1 MDSPSEAL
9 LRVLDS
15 LDDPTIQVNESK
27 AFDSIREV
35 VGPSAEG
42 ADRAELIAFAFRPP
56 LGDPGRAYYQ
66 SLMSGADNEGK
77 EHSFP
82 DRAEVTPEIIA
93 YWLERSRVVRHP
105 VLRARYADLAWDL
118 AQTTPGLRPDVT
130 AARTAIDAYLE
141 ALDPRFTPS
150 EYEAGEKAGRA
161 LNVALQIN
169 DQDRVAQLKFA
180 ILDLDG
186 SERDSAPSGQLGLA
200 CDLLLP
206 TAEQVHLSAAEESA
220 VIARQ
225 ESLLK
230 LEAERCQA
238 TDDANPAAVPDPF
251 PMERVALRLAQ
262 YYRRRGLHE
271 EVRRVLNV
279 FADAYSLVASRADAL
294 VGTVWLNRT
303 QAVLRDFG
311 QTAAADRVLALLQG
325 LGKSVTEGM
334 RRITSHVEIKIED
347 LDKVADAILKRPVG
361 EQCARIA
368 VYFQPSLSTLE
379 GQVLELSE
387 RFPLQSLF
395 PTMLFD
401 DGGRP
406 VATIGGITEDLKGRV
421 VLQMGRNIALES
433 PFLRHV
439 LDRFWNEVDLVA
451 LLQVFGE
458 CPLFDETHLTVI
470 RLGLLAHR
478 QGDWIT
484 SLHLLVPQIEH
495 GLRTL
500 VAGTDTIYRPG
511 RHGGLFLKNIDELL
525 RESAVERV
533 LGPDFVAYA
542 KVLLTDQR
550 GLNVRHEIAHG
561 MIGADQMTSTLA
573 DRVLHVLFLLVR
585 VRQKTPSDA

>member
-1 MDSPSEAL
+1 MDSPSEAV
-9 LRVLDS
+9 LRVLSS
-15 LDDPTIQVNESK
+15 LDDPAIPINESK
-27 AFDSIREV
+27 AFDSIREI

-66 SLMSGADNEGK
+66 SLMSRVDNEGK

-82 DRAEVTPEIIA
+82 DRAEVTPEIIG
-93 YWLERSRVVRHP
+93 YWLERSREVRHP

-118 AQTTPGLRPDVT
+118 AQTTQGVKPDVT

-141 ALDPRFTPS
+141 ALDARFTPS
-150 EYEAGEKAGRA
+150 GYEAGEKAGRA
-161 LNVALQIN
+161 LSIALQIN
-169 DQDRVAQLKFA
+169 DQDRVAQLKTA

-186 SERDSAPSGQLGLA
+186 SERDSAPPGQLGLA

-206 TAEQVHLSAAEESA
+206 KAEQVHLSTAEESA

-225 ESLLK
+225 ESLMK

-251 PMERVALRLAQ
+251 PVERVALRLAQ
-262 YYRRRGLHE
+262 YYRRKGQPE
-271 EVRRVLNV
+271 EVRRVLDV
-279 FADAYSLVASRADAL
+279 FVDAYSLAASRADAL

-311 QTAAADRVLALLQG
+311 HTAAAERVLALLQG

-334 RRITSHVEIKIED
+334 RTITTRVEIKDED

-361 EQCARIA
+361 EQCARIG

-379 GQVLELSE
+379 GQVIELSE

-395 PTMLFD
+395 PTMLID

-406 VATIGGITEDLKGRV
+406 LATIGGITGDLEGRM

-439 LDRFWNEVDLVA
+439 LDRFWNEADIDA
-451 LLQVFGE
+451 LHQVFGE
-458 CPLFDETHLTVI
+458 CPLFDETHSSVI

-495 GLRTL
+495 GLRNL
-500 VAGTDTIYRPG
+500 VAGSESIYRPG
-511 RHGGLFLKNIDELL
+511 KYGGLFLKNLDELL
-525 RESAVERV
+525 RSPAIERF
-533 LGPDFVAYA
+533 LGSDFVGYA

-550 GLNVRHEIAHG
+550 GLNVRHGIAHG
-561 MIGADQMTSTLA
+561 TIGADQMTSTLA